1 MSTTP
6 TKDANP
12 VRLSE
17 HVYYLPGAV
26 NTALIVGEERRA
38 VIVDTGG
45 DKDAGRRLKKACE
58 SLQVTPVAIL
68 NTHAH
73 ADHYGGNDF
82 LVRNFGLP
90 VYAPPF
96 EACVIE
102 NPYFEPVYLFGGAKP
117 PEELL
122 SKWLMGKPTEV
133 THTLEPG
140 RLSLAGLN
148 LDIID
153 TSGHAHTHYAVKV
166 GDVLIAADAVF
177 GSAVLDKY
185 PLPFGQDIGA
195 QIASA
200 AQVGELDARVLLP
213 GHGDPTGDVQGLVE
227 ANLKAFAR
235 AANAVSAAC
244 TGVGT
249 GAVLKA
255 AADALGL
262 EMRDL
267 PRFYLNLCVVNAYL
281 SYLRETG
288 RVVLTLQDNQ
298 LSWTQI

>member
-1 MSTTP
+1 MAQDLL
-6 TKDANP
+6 K
-12 VRLSE
+12 LSE

-26 NTALIVGEERRA
+26 NAALIVGEEKQA
-38 VIVDTGG
+38 VIVDTGQ

-58 SLQVTPVAIL
+58 SLQVTPVAVI

-82 LVRNFGLP
+82 LVRNLELP

-96 EACVIE
+96 EASIIE
-102 NPYFEPVYLFGGAKP
+102 NPYLEPVYLFNGAKP
-117 PEELL
+117 PTELL
-122 SKWLMGKPTEV
+122 SKWLMAKPSPV
-133 THTLEPG
+133 THILAPG
-140 RLSLAGLN
+140 RLEVAGLE

-153 TSGHAHTHYAVKV
+153 TSGHAHTHYAVGV

-177 GSAVLDKY
+177 GSTVLGKY

-195 QIASA
+195 QLESA
-200 AQVGELDARVLLP
+200 ARVADVGARVVLP
-213 GHGDPTGDVQGLVE
+213 GHGDPTENIQALVQ
-227 ANLKAFAR
+227 ANLDAFAR
-235 AANAVSAAC
+235 AAGVIETAC

-249 GAVLKA
+249 EAVLKA

-267 PRFYLNLCVVNAYL
+267 PRYYLNLCVVGAYL

-288 RVVLTLQDNQ
+288 RVDLTLAENQ
-298 LSWTQI
+298 LRWTRVC